1 MSPQPLDPGAIG
13 QPERATQNR
22 VIELLR
28 NQLGYEFLGN
38 WHGHTD
44 TRNVVETLL
53 RGHLLK
59 AGYPETQVTH
69 AISRLRAATD
79 RTIASK
85 GALYDNNKAVYS
97 LLRYGIDLPAQ
108 PGGKSTHIELIDW
121 KQPGNNHFSLA
132 EEVTLRGGRERRIDV
147 VLFVNGI
154 ALGTLELKN
163 SRTDVGI
170 AIRQSI
176 SNQSAEYNASFFSTV
191 QFIFAANDSEGLRY
205 GTIGTEEK
213 FFLQWKEDEAE
224 NTGYKLDKYLLKLC
238 APARLLELVYDFVLF
253 DGGKKKLPRP
263 HQYFGVK
270 AAQEHVRRREGGIL
284 WHTQGSGKSI
294 VMVLLAKWV
303 LETFPNARIAI
314 LTDRDELDKQIMGVF
329 TDIGE
334 HPERASSGRNL
345 MEKLALPLPRLLCS
359 LIHKFGRPGTDDF
372 AEYIRRLEDVP
383 TPVSG
388 DLFVFV
394 DECHRT
400 QGGKMHRAMKA
411 VLPNA
416 VLIGFT
422 GTPLLKT
429 DSASSRE
436 VFGGYIHTYKFNEA
450 VSDKVVLDLLYE
462 ARDIE
467 QQLGPAEEIDAWFDV
482 KTRGL
487 NTWQRDA
494 LRERWGTMQTVLS
507 SRNRMDRVVADVL
520 FDFSV
525 KPRLNDGRGNAI
537 LVASSIYEAC
547 KYYELFSRTPL
558 RDHCAIVTS
567 FAPQNQNLTTEDT
580 GANSPTDKQFILD
593 TYNGLLRDVTPV
605 QRKSKAETYED
616 AAKLQ
621 FKNEPARM
629 KLLIVVD
636 KLLTGFDAPG
646 CTYLYIDK
654 EMRNHGLFQA
664 ICRTNR
670 LDDATKDFGYIV
682 DYKRLFGSVT
692 QALQVYTAELEE
704 QTPGTADSKVL
715 MQTRLANNRKQLD
728 VSMEQISLL
737 TEPVEP
743 PKGEL
748 EQIRY
753 FCGNSEIASDLEER
767 APLRTHLYRQAASL
781 VRAYANIKD
790 ELREAGYSSE
800 QVTEVSR
807 FVLKAVQLRDTV
819 RHASQETLDLK
830 AYESDMRHLIDTYV
844 EAARPQRISEFGD
857 RSLLEIIAAHGVDA
871 GVDSLPEGVLNDPRA
886 VAEVIANNVRRKIV
900 QEAVAD
906 PAFYESMSQLLA
918 EIVAAL
924 RARSIDYRE
933 FLRQAAELAVRVQNG
948 SGLGMPAAVNTPGR
962 RALYSNLGRDED
974 LALRVDAAVQGSRQD
989 SWRGNVAKE
998 KLVKRALAEQLES
1011 DAEVERVFTIAKEHY

>member
-1 MSPQPLDPGAIG
+1 MNPQPFQPGTVG
-13 QPERATQNR
+13 QPERGTQDR
-22 VIELLR
+22 VIALLR
-28 NQLGYEFLGN
+28 DQLGYEFLGN
-38 WHGHTD
+38 WHGRTD
-44 TRNVVETLL
+44 TRSVVEPLL
-53 RGHLLK
+53 RSHLLK
-59 AGYPETQVTH
+59 SGYPEVQVTH

-79 RTIASK
+79 RTIVSK

-97 LLRYGIDLPAQ
+97 LLRYGIDLPAE
-108 PGGKSTHIELIDW
+108 PGGKSPHIELIDW
-121 KQPGNNHFSLA
+121 KQPSNNHFSMA
-132 EEVTLRGGRERRIDV
+132 EEVTLRGGRERRIDI

-176 SNQSAEYNASFFSTV
+176 SNQSPEYNASFFSTV
-191 QFIFAANDSEGLRY
+191 QFVFAGNDSEGLRY
-205 GTIGTEEK
+205 GTIGTEAK

-238 APARLLELVYDFVLF
+238 TPGRLLELIYDFVLF

-270 AAQEHVRRREGGIL
+270 VAQEHVRRREGGIL

-294 VMVLLAKWV
+294 VMVLLAKWI

-334 HPERASSGRNL
+334 RPKRASSGRDL

-372 AEYIRRLEDVP
+372 AEYIRRLEDAP
-383 TPVSG
+383 APVSG

-429 DSASSRE
+429 DSATSRE

-450 VSDKVVLDLLYE
+450 VNDKVVLDLLYE

-467 QQLGPAEEIDAWFDV
+467 QQLGPAEEIDAWFSV

-567 FAPQNQNLTTEDT
+567 FAPQNQNMTTEDT

-593 TYNGLLRDVTPV
+593 TYSGLLRNVTPV

-621 FKNEPARM
+621 FKDEPARM
-629 KLLIVVD
+629 QLLIVVD

-670 LDDATKDFGYIV
+670 LDDATKEFGYIV
-682 DYKRLFGSVT
+682 DYKRLFGSVA

-728 VSMEQISLL
+728 ESMEQISIL

-807 FVLKAVQLRDTV
+807 FVVKAVQLRDTV

-871 GVDSLPEGVLNDPRA
+871 GVDSLPEGVRNDPRA

-900 QEAVAD
+900 QETVTD

-933 FLRQAAELAVRVQNG
+933 FLRQAAALAVRVQNG
-948 SGLGMPAAVNTPGR
+948 SGLGMPATMNTPGR

-974 LALRVDAAVQGSRQD
+974 LALRLDAAVQGSRQD

-998 KLVKRALAEQLES
+998 QLVKRALAEYLES

>member
-1 MSPQPLDPGAIG
+1 
-13 QPERATQNR
+13 
-22 VIELLR
+22 
-28 NQLGYEFLGN
+28 
-38 WHGHTD
+38 
-44 TRNVVETLL
+44 
-53 RGHLLK
+53 
-59 AGYPETQVTH
+59 
-69 AISRLRAATD
+69 
-79 RTIASK
+79 
-85 GALYDNNKAVYS
+85 
-97 LLRYGIDLPAQ
+97 
-108 PGGKSTHIELIDW
+108 
-121 KQPGNNHFSLA
+121 
-132 EEVTLRGGRERRIDV
+132 
-147 VLFVNGI
+147 
-154 ALGTLELKN
+154 
-163 SRTDVGI
+163 
-170 AIRQSI
+170 
-176 SNQSAEYNASFFSTV
+176 
-191 QFIFAANDSEGLRY
+191 
-205 GTIGTEEK
+205 
-213 FFLQWKEDEAE
+213 
-224 NTGYKLDKYLLKLC
+224 
-238 APARLLELVYDFVLF
+238 
-253 DGGKKKLPRP
+253 
-263 HQYFGVK
+263 
-270 AAQEHVRRREGGIL
+270 
-284 WHTQGSGKSI
+284 
-294 VMVLLAKWV
+294 
-303 LETFPNARIAI
+303 
-314 LTDRDELDKQIMGVF
+314 
-329 TDIGE
+329 
-334 HPERASSGRNL
+334 
-345 MEKLALPLPRLLCS
+345 
-359 LIHKFGRPGTDDF
+359 
-372 AEYIRRLEDVP
+372 
-383 TPVSG
+383 
-388 DLFVFV
+388 
-394 DECHRT
+394 
-400 QGGKMHRAMKA
+400 MHRAMKA

-429 DSASSRE
+429 DSATSRE
-436 VFGGYIHTYKFNEA
+436 IFGGYIHTYKFNEA

-567 FAPQNQNLTTEDT
+567 FAPQNQNMTTEDT

-593 TYNGLLRDVTPV
+593 TYNGLLRNVTPV

-621 FKNEPARM
+621 FKDEPARM

-682 DYKRLFGSVT
+682 DYKRLFGSVA

-728 VSMEQISLL
+728 ASMEQISLL

-807 FVLKAVQLRDTV
+807 FVVKSVQLRDTV
-819 RHASQETLDLK
+819 RHASQETLELK

-857 RSLLEIIAAHGVDA
+857 RSLLEIIAARGVDA
-871 GVDSLPEGVLNDPRA
+871 GVDSLPEGVRNDPRA

-900 QEAVAD
+900 QETVTD

-948 SGLGMPAAVNTPGR
+948 SGLGMPATMNTPGR
-962 RALYSNLGRDED
+962 RVLYSNLGRDED
-974 LALRVDAAVQGSRQD
+974 LALRLDAAVQGSRQD

-998 KLVKRALAEQLES
+998 QLVKRALAEHLES
-1011 DAEVERVFTIAKEHY
+1011 DAEVERVFAIAKEHY

>member
-1 MSPQPLDPGAIG
+1 MSPQPFDPGAIG
-13 QPERATQNR
+13 QSERVTQNR
-22 VIELLR
+22 VIALLR
-28 NQLGYEFLGN
+28 DQLGYEFLGN
-38 WHGHTD
+38 WHGRVD
-44 TRNVVETLL
+44 TRSVVEPVL

-59 AGYPETQVTH
+59 AGYPETQVAH

-79 RTIASK
+79 RTIGSK

-97 LLRYGIDLPAQ
+97 LLRYGIDLPAE
-108 PGGKSTHIELIDW
+108 PGGKSPHIELIDW
-121 KQPGNNHFSLA
+121 KHPGDNHFSVA
-132 EEVTLRGGRERRIDV
+132 EEVTLRGGRERRIDI

-176 SNQSAEYNASFFSTV
+176 SNQSPEYNASFFSTV
-191 QFIFAANDSEGLRY
+191 QFIFAGNDSEGLRY

-238 APARLLELVYDFVLF
+238 TPGRLLELIYDFVLF

-294 VMVLLAKWV
+294 VMVLLAKWI

-372 AEYIRRLEDVP
+372 AEYIRRLEDAP
-383 TPVSG
+383 APVSG

-429 DSASSRE
+429 DSATSRE

-450 VSDKVVLDLLYE
+450 VNDKVVLDLLYE

-567 FAPQNQNLTTEDT
+567 FTPQNQNMTAEDT

-593 TYNGLLRDVTPV
+593 TYQTLLRDVTPV

-621 FKNEPARM
+621 FKDEPARM

-646 CTYLYIDK
+646 CTYLYIDR

-682 DYKRLFGSVT
+682 DYKRLFGSVA
-692 QALQVYTAELEE
+692 QALRVYTAELEE
-704 QTPGTADSKVL
+704 QAPGTADSEVL
-715 MQTRLANNRKQLD
+715 MQTRLASGRKQLD
-728 VSMEQISLL
+728 ASMEQIALL
-737 TEPVEP
+737 TEPVAP

-748 EQIRY
+748 EQILY
-753 FCGNSEIASDLEER
+753 FCGNSELPADLEER
-767 APLRTHLYRQAASL
+767 APLRTHLYRQAAAL
-781 VRAYANIKD
+781 IRAYANVKD
-790 ELREAGYSSE
+790 ELREVGYSSE
-800 QVTEVSR
+800 QTAEIGR
-807 FVLKAVQLRDTV
+807 FVNQTVKMRDTV

-844 EAARPQRISEFGD
+844 EAARPQRISNFGD
-857 RSLLEIIAAHGVDA
+857 RSLLEIIAAHGMSA
-871 GVDSLPEGVLNDPRA
+871 GVDSLPDGVREDPRA

-900 QEAVAD
+900 QESVTD

-933 FLRQAAELAVRVQNG
+933 FLRQAALLAIRVQNG
-948 SGLGMPAAVNTPGR
+948 TGLGVPVGMDTAGK
-962 RALYSNLGRDED
+962 RALFSNLGSNED
-974 LALRVDAAVQGSRQD
+974 IVLRIDAAVLGSRQD
-989 SWRGNVAKE
+989 AWRGNVAKE
-998 KLVKRALAEQLES
+998 QLIKRAIAEHLES
-1011 DAEVERVFTIAKEHY
+1011 DAEVERIFAIIKEQY

>member
-1 MSPQPLDPGAIG
+1 MNPQPFQPGTVG
-13 QPERATQNR
+13 QPERATQDR
-22 VIELLR
+22 VIALLR
-28 NQLGYEFLGN
+28 DQLDYEFLGN
-38 WHGHTD
+38 WHGRTD
-44 TRNVVETLL
+44 TRSVVEPLL
-53 RGHLLK
+53 RSHLLK
-59 AGYPETQVTH
+59 SGYPEAQVTH
-69 AISRLRAATD
+69 AISRLRAVTD
-79 RTIASK
+79 RTVASK

-97 LLRYGIDLPAQ
+97 LLRYGIDLPAE
-108 PGGKSTHIELIDW
+108 PGGKSPHIELIDW
-121 KQPGNNHFSLA
+121 KQPSNNHFSLA
-132 EEVTLRGGRERRIDV
+132 EEVTLRGGRERRIDI

-176 SNQSAEYNASFFSTV
+176 SNQKPEYNASFFSTV
-191 QFIFAANDSEGLRY
+191 QFVFAGNDSEGLRY

-213 FFLQWKEDEAE
+213 FFLQWKEDEAD
-224 NTGYKLDKYLLKLC
+224 NLGYKLDKYLLKLC
-238 APARLLELVYDFVLF
+238 APARLLELVHDFVLF

-270 AAQEHVRRREGGIL
+270 AAQDHVRQREGGIL

-294 VMVLLAKWV
+294 VMVLLAKWI
-303 LETFPNARIAI
+303 LETLPNARVAI

-372 AEYIRRLEDVP
+372 AEYIRRLEDAP
-383 TPVSG
+383 APISG

-429 DSASSRE
+429 DSATSRE

-537 LVASSIYEAC
+537 LVASSICEAC
-547 KYYELFSRTPL
+547 KYFELFSRTPL

-567 FAPQNQNLTTEDT
+567 FTPQNQNMTAEDT
-580 GANSPTDKQFILD
+580 GANSPTDKQYILD
-593 TYNGLLRDVTPV
+593 TYQTLLRDVTPI

-616 AAKLQ
+616 AAKLR
-621 FKNEPARM
+621 FKDEPARM

-654 EMRNHGLFQA
+654 DMRNHGLFQA

-682 DYKRLFGSVT
+682 DYKRLFGSVA
-692 QALQVYTAELEE
+692 QALQVYTSELEE
-704 QTPGTADSKVL
+704 QSDGSADSEVL
-715 MQTRLANNRKQLD
+715 MQTRLASGRKQLD
-728 VSMEQISLL
+728 ASMEQIALL
-737 TEPVEP
+737 IEPVAP

-748 EQIRY
+748 EQIFY
-753 FCGNSEIASDLEER
+753 FCGNSEFPADLEER
-767 APLRTHLYRQAASL
+767 APLRAHLYRQAAAL
-781 VRAYANIKD
+781 VRAYANVKD

-800 QVTEVSR
+800 QITEIGR
-807 FVLKAVQLRDTV
+807 FVNHTVKLRDTV

-830 AYESDMRHLIDTYV
+830 TYESDMRHLIDTYV
-844 EAARPQRISEFGD
+844 EAARPQRISNFGD
-857 RSLLEIIAAHGVDA
+857 RSLWRLSRRMALV
-871 GVDSLPEGVLNDPRA
+871 RA
-886 VAEVIANNVRRKIV
+886 
-900 QEAVAD
+900 
-906 PAFYESMSQLLA
+906 
-918 EIVAAL
+918 
-924 RARSIDYRE
+924 
-933 FLRQAAELAVRVQNG
+933 
-948 SGLGMPAAVNTPGR
+948 
-962 RALYSNLGRDED
+962 
-974 LALRVDAAVQGSRQD
+974 
-989 SWRGNVAKE
+989 
-998 KLVKRALAEQLES
+998 
-1011 DAEVERVFTIAKEHY
+1011 

>member
-1 MSPQPLDPGAIG
+1 MSLQPVELAAVGH
-13 QPERATQNR
+13 PERATQNR
-22 VIELLR
+22 VIALLR
-28 NQLGYEFLGN
+28 DQLGFEFLGN
-38 WHGHTD
+38 WHGRTD
-44 TRNVVETLL
+44 TRNVIEPLL
-53 RGHLLK
+53 RSHLFK
-59 AGYPETQVTH
+59 AGYPETQVNR

-79 RTIASK
+79 RSVASK
-85 GALYDNNKAVYS
+85 GALYDNNKAVYN
-97 LLRYGIDLPAQ
+97 LLRYGIDLSAE
-108 PGGKSTHIELIDW
+108 PGGKSPHIELIDW
-121 KQPGNNHFSLA
+121 KQTGNNHFSLA
-132 EEVTLRGGRERRIDV
+132 EEVTLRGGRERRIDI

-176 SNQSAEYNASFFSTV
+176 SNQSPEYNASFFSTV
-191 QFIFAANDSEGLRY
+191 QFVFAGNDSEGLRY

-238 APARLLELVYDFVLF
+238 TPGRLLELIYDFVLF

-294 VMVLLAKWV
+294 VMVLLAKWI

-334 HPERASSGRNL
+334 HPERASSGRDL

-372 AEYIRRLEDVP
+372 AEYIRRLEDAP
-383 TPVSG
+383 APVSG

-429 DSASSRE
+429 DSATSRE

-567 FAPQNQNLTTEDT
+567 FAPQNQNMTTEDT

-593 TYNGLLRDVTPV
+593 TYNGLLRNVTPV

-621 FKNEPARM
+621 FKDEPARM
-629 KLLIVVD
+629 QLLIVVD

-682 DYKRLFGSVT
+682 DYKRLFGNVA

-704 QTPGTADSKVL
+704 QIPGTTDSKVL
-715 MQTRLANNRKQLD
+715 MQTRLTNNRKQLD
-728 VSMEQISLL
+728 ASMEQISLL

-753 FCGNSEIASDLEER
+753 FCGNSEIPSDLEER
-767 APLRTHLYRQAASL
+767 VPLRTHLYRQTAGL

-790 ELREAGYSSE
+790 ELREAGYNSE
-800 QVTEVSR
+800 QVTEVGR
-807 FVLKAVQLRDTV
+807 FVVKAVQLRDIV

-857 RSLLEIIAAHGVDA
+857 RSLLEIIAAHGVNA
-871 GVDSLPEGVLNDPRA
+871 GVDSLPEGVRNDPRA

-900 QEAVAD
+900 QETLTD

-948 SGLGMPAAVNTPGR
+948 SGLGMPAAMNTSGR

-974 LALRVDAAVQGSRQD
+974 LALQLDAAVQGSRQD

-998 KLVKRALAEQLES
+998 QLVKRALAEHLDS
-1011 DAEVERVFTIAKEHY
+1011 DAEVERVFAIAKEHY

>member
-1 MSPQPLDPGAIG
+1 MSPQPFEPGAVG
-13 QPERATQNR
+13 QPERTTQNR
-22 VIELLR
+22 VIALLR
-28 NQLGYEFLGN
+28 DRLGYEYLGN
-38 WHGHTD
+38 WHGRTD
-44 TRNVVETLL
+44 TRNVVEPLL
-53 RGHLLK
+53 RGYLLK

-69 AISRLRAATD
+69 AISRLRTATD
-79 RTIASK
+79 KTIASK

-97 LLRYGIDLPAQ
+97 LLRYGIDLPAE
-108 PGGKSTHIELIDW
+108 PGGRSPKIELIDW

-132 EEVTLRGGRERRIDV
+132 EEVTLRGGRERRIDI

-176 SNQSAEYNASFFSTV
+176 SNQSPEYNAGFFSTV
-191 QFIFAANDSEGLRY
+191 QFVFAGNDSEGLRY
-205 GTIGTEEK
+205 GTVGTEEK

-224 NTGYKLDKYLLKLC
+224 NAGYKLDKYLLKLC
-238 APARLLELVYDFVLF
+238 APARMLELVHDFVLF

-294 VMVLLAKWV
+294 VMVLLAKWI
-303 LETFPNARIAI
+303 LEALPNARVAI

-334 HPERASSGRNL
+334 HPERATSGRDL
-345 MEKLALPLPRLLCS
+345 MDKLALPYPRLLCS
-359 LIHKFGRPGTDDF
+359 LIHKFGRPGVDDF
-372 AEYIRRLEDVP
+372 AEYIRRLEDAP
-383 TPVSG
+383 APVSG

-400 QGGKMHRAMKA
+400 QGGKMHRTMKA

-429 DSASSRE
+429 DSATTRE

-450 VSDKVVLDLLYE
+450 VNDKVVLDLLYE

-467 QQLGPAEEIDAWFDV
+467 QQLGPANEIDAWFNV

-525 KPRLNDGRGNAI
+525 KPRLNDGCGNAI

-567 FAPQNQNLTTEDT
+567 FTPQNQNMTAEDT
-580 GANSPTDKQFILD
+580 GANSPTDKQYILD
-593 TYNGLLRDVTPV
+593 TYQALLRDVTPV

-621 FKNEPARM
+621 FKDEPARM

-636 KLLTGFDAPG
+636 KLLIGFDAPG

-682 DYKRLFGSVT
+682 DYKRLFGSVA
-692 QALQVYTAELEE
+692 QALQVYTADLEE
-704 QTPGTADSKVL
+704 QTPGTADSEVL
-715 MQTRLANNRKQLD
+715 MQTRLASGRKQLD
-728 VSMEQISLL
+728 ASMEQIALL
-737 TEPVEP
+737 TEPVTP

-748 EQIRY
+748 EQILF
-753 FCGNSEIASDLEER
+753 FCGNSEIASELEER
-767 APLRTHLYRQAASL
+767 APLRTHLYRQAAVL
-781 VRAYANIKD
+781 VRAYANMKD

-800 QVTEVSR
+800 QVAEISR
-807 FVLKAVQLRDTV
+807 FVNHTVKLRDTV

-844 EAARPQRISEFGD
+844 EAARPQRISNFGD
-857 RSLLEIIAAHGVDA
+857 RSLLEIIAAQGVSA
-871 GVDSLPEGVLNDPRA
+871 GIDSLPDGVRNDPRA

-900 QEAVAD
+900 QEGVTD
-906 PAFYESMSQLLA
+906 PAFFESMSQLLA

-948 SGLGMPAAVNTPGR
+948 SGWGMPVAMDTSGK
-962 RALYSNLGRDED
+962 RALYSNLGRNED
-974 LALRVDAAVQGSRQD
+974 NALRIDTAVLGSRQD
-989 SWRGNVAKE
+989 SWRGNMAKE
-998 KLVKRALAEQLES
+998 QLVKRAIAEHLES
-1011 DAEVERVFTIAKEHY
+1011 DAEVERIFAIVKEHY